1 MRQAITTK
9 FLGPTNHRGSRV
21 LARCQAGWLRSP
33 WDHAL
38 DSEGNHT
45 HAAEA
50 LARKLGWIGDDSD
63 WRLVG
68 GGLPD
73 GTGNAYVLVR
83 STGKVES

>member
-1 MRQAITTK
+1 MRQAITTR

-21 LARCQAGWLRSP
+21 KARCQAGSLFWS
-33 WDHAL
+33 WDHAH
-38 DSEGNHT
+38 DPEQNHDD
-45 HAAEA
+45 AANA
-50 LARKLGWIGDDSD
+50 LARKLGWIGPDSD
-63 WRLVG
+63 WFLVG

>member
-9 FLGPTNHRGSRV
+9 FLGPTNFRGSRV
-21 LARCQAGWLRSP
+21 KATCQAGTLTVQWEDA
-33 WDHAL
+33 WDV
-38 DSEGNHT
+38 EKNHT

-50 LARKLGWIGDDSD
+50 LASRLGWIGDDSD
-63 WRLVG
+63 WQLVG